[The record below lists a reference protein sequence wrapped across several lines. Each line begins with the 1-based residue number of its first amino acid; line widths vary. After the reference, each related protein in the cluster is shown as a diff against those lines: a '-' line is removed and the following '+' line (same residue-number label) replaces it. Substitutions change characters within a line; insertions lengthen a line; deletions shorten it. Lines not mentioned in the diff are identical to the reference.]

1 MCCAR
6 QKKYQK
12 CVVVCFRMF
21 LNSIEDGRLCV
32 FGARLTSLYTM
43 RLTLSASKNQKLFVI
58 LNTLDVCQ
66 RSVLEDLC
74 FMLSNWSWRTGLDLY
89 PSRLIPILV
98 ITSVVIVASK
108 LENRKQDIRSVI
120 TVIPF
125 ILFQIFLFPQRIYQL
140 RLECSMLNVAVPS
153 RRSGLA
159 EYIGLHRRR
168 KSERTKGDKIHF
180 EHLKFQG

>member
-1 MCCAR
+1 MPVTERLGRLGSMPGYGALCQVEVTDGNGGCIWQELMCCAR

-89 PSRLIPILV
+89 PSRLDSHPSDNVHSNRCFKVGESQAEHTLHDYRNPIHFIP
-98 ITSVVIVASK
+98 
-108 LENRKQDIRSVI
+108 N
-120 TVIPF
+120 
-125 ILFQIFLFPQRIYQL
+125 ILFFPKNL
-140 RLECSMLNVAVPS
+140 S
-153 RRSGLA
+153 A
-159 EYIGLHRRR
+159 EA
-168 KSERTKGDKIHF
+168 
-180 EHLKFQG
+180 